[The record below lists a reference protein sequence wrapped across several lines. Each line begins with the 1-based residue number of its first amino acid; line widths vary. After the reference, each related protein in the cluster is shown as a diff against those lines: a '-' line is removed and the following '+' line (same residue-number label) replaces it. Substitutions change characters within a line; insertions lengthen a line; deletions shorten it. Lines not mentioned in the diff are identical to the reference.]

1 MGEGAAK
8 LRVTL
13 KAEIVAWLD
22 DHQPGFVRCRFA
34 DRFGTEWLVDEKL
47 PVVTVAELWPPFRFP
62 QPAAIAA
69 MLVAEGSDG
78 AGRPVSTIDLGWP
91 DGIATTD
98 GRTTFEVFSEQ
109 LALED
114 GGH

>member
-22 DHQPGFVRCRFA
+22 DYQPGIVRCRFA
-34 DRFGTEWLVDEKL
+34 DRFGTEWFVDEKL
-47 PVVTVAELWPPFRFP
+47 PVVTAADLWPPFPFP

-69 MLVAEGSDG
+69 MLVAEGRDG
-78 AGRPVSTIDLGWP
+78 AGRPVSTIDLSWP
-91 DGIATTD
+91 YGIETTD
-98 GRTTFEVFSEQ
+98 GRTTFDVFSEQ
-109 LALED
+109 LSPEEE
-114 GGH
+114 GR